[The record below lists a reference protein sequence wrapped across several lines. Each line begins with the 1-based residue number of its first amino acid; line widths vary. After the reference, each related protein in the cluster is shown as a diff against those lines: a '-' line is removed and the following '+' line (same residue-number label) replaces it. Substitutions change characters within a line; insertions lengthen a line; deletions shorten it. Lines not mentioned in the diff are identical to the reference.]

1 MIPGIID
8 FILHIDVHLDAIVSA
23 YPTLAYLFLFFIIFL
38 ETGVVVIPFLPGDSL
53 LFVAGAISALGS
65 MNVFVLFGLLL
76 IAAII
81 GDAVNYQIGRYVG
94 PRVFNSKKFW
104 LLNQNHLIK
113 AQEFYDKHGK
123 KTIVLARFVPI
134 IRTFAP
140 FVAGIGKMRYRE
152 FALYNVIG
160 AFLWCFIF
168 IFGGYFFGNIP
179 FVRANFGTFI
189 LLIIFVSVLPI
200 IIEVV
205 RSVMGKKGTLRG
217 MLEL

>member
-179 FVRANFGTFI
+179 FVRDNFGTFI

-217 MLEL
+217 ILEL